1 MSDTMQGE
9 SDMQNVFKC
18 ELSFGTSTLFLLQA
32 MKETNVKGKSKGKQN
47 LSALKLWSF

>member
-1 MSDTMQGE
+1 
-9 SDMQNVFKC
+9 MQNVFKC

-32 MKETNVKGKSKGKQN
+32 MKETNVKGESKGKQN